1 MKSQDARIS
10 QQKISGVYNAVA
22 PLYDIWGM
30 LTESKARD
38 RALELADIRDGQ
50 NILEVAVGTGIAFQ
64 EIVRRN
70 PNGKNTG
77 IDLSP
82 GMLKKAKHRL
92 RRDIHQNF
100 KLEIGSAYQLDHSDN
115 SIDLLVNNY
124 MFDLIPFQDMDK
136 IIQEF
141 KRVLKPD
148 GKLILVNMTRGEKFG
163 SHFYE
168 KIYKLSPRL
177 MGGCRGV
184 VLSDKLLS
192 NGFQIL
198 LREYH
203 QQLFFPSEVILAT
216 I

>member
-10 QQKISGVYNAVA
+10 QQKISVVYDAVA

-64 EIVRRN
+64 EIVHRN
-70 PNGKNTG
+70 PSGKNTG

-82 GMLKKAKHRL
+82 GMIRKARHRL
-92 RRDIHQNF
+92 LNTNLKNF
-100 KLEIGSAYQLDHSDN
+100 KLEIGSAFHLNHSDN

-124 MFDLIPFQDMDK
+124 MFDLIPFQDMDA
-136 IIQEF
+136 IIREF

-163 SHFYE
+163 SHIYE
-168 KIYKLSPRL
+168 RIYKLSPRL

-184 VLSDKLLS
+184 ALSEKLIS

-198 LREYH
+198 LKEYH

-216 I
+216 V